1 MGAFTAAAVA
11 VTGHNNPPDCI
22 ECGMETAA
30 ALSAWLAEHPL
41 IYSEEQAR
49 DAKLLLDRSKASAGE
64 IEDAR
69 VKETKPLNEQLTEI
83 NGRYKSM
90 HNTDPKKPGVLDKV
104 MGELKRRLTVY
115 AQAEEAKRL
124 AKAEAERRAAEEA
137 ARIAREAEAREQ
149 EGIANAKAGELGV
162 DVTQLVVAADK
173 AFHDFQKADRAAA
186 VAERD
191 ANVKI
196 GGGWERAVSLR
207 TKETLVLEHYGRA
220 IKTIGPHPKIEEA
233 ILSAAREYRNANGVL
248 PDGVTAKV
256 ERRI

>member
-1 MGAFTAAAVA
+1 MSLASIMIGA
-11 VTGHNNPPDCI
+11 NNPPDCI
-22 ECGMETAA
+22 ESGAETSV
-30 ALSAWLAEHPL
+30 ALSAWLAENPL

-69 VKETKPLNEQLTEI
+69 VKETKPLNDRLTEI

-104 MGELKRRLTVY
+104 MAELKRRLTVY
-115 AQAEEAKRL
+115 AQVEEDKRLAALEAKRRETE
-124 AKAEAERRAAEEA
+124 EAER
-137 ARIAREAEAREQ
+137 IARNAAAAAQ
-149 EGIANAKAGELGV
+149 EGIANARAGELGV

-173 AFHDFQKADRAAA
+173 AERDFQKADRAEA

-196 GGGWERAVSLR
+196 GGGWNRAVGLR
-207 TKETLVLEHYGRA
+207 TKETLVLESYGRA
-220 IKTIGPHPKIEEA
+220 ITAIGPNEKVRDA
-233 ILSAAREYRNANGVL
+233 ILSAARDYRKEKGQL
-248 PDGVTAKV
+248 PDGVRSETSRA
-256 ERRI
+256 I